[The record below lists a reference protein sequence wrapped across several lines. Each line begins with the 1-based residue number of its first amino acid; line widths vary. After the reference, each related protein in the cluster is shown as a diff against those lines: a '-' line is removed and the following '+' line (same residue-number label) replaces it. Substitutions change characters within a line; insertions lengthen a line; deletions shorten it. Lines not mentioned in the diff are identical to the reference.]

1 MGECCL
7 LPLMEVASFQD
18 LILLIDKVAEIHG
31 SFSLEEATKFFKGLN
46 GPDLNPDSLISENKF
61 APLKVED
68 SQHIP
73 DFSPNVH
80 RLFHNDSSTDRIRE
94 EGLQLMA
101 LEENIILPLPN
112 EETIEIESVTKLEPV
127 ASMQKKEGKPQ
138 RKGEASLNS
147 NKKLTREVK
156 ALLAL
161 QAYSSSGGIFIL
173 WKEESITVVDS
184 IQDQFSI
191 SIRCKF
197 NTSFSGWITGV
208 YDPSSYR
215 LTDQF
220 WWELSGLYGMCNE
233 N

>member
-1 MGECCL
+1 
-7 LPLMEVASFQD
+7 
-18 LILLIDKVAEIHG
+18 
-31 SFSLEEATKFFKGLN
+31 
-46 GPDLNPDSLISENKF
+46 
-61 APLKVED
+61 
-68 SQHIP
+68 
-73 DFSPNVH
+73 
-80 RLFHNDSSTDRIRE
+80 
-94 EGLQLMA
+94 MA

-220 WWELSGLYGMCNE
+220 WWELSGLYVTHRRSLSYSSSPIISTSKSSATSTLAINAGDVKLRASIIDVTIINGPSLNDLALSVEKLGFFIVDYNVPKKNEPFGLIYDKFGTVFLEAGVCNRLGWT
-233 N
+233 